1 MVRPRI
7 IPVILIK
14 DGYAVKTTNFNQ
26 PQYIGEPI
34 NIVRIFND
42 KQADEITIFDIGCS
56 KDGDEINF
64 NLIKKLAIETKM
76 PLCYG
81 GGIKSVDDAYKIF
94 SYGVEK
100 ISLNNLFFSDKEV
113 IFKLIDIFGSQSIS
127 VTVDVN
133 QISNKY
139 SILNREDLNF
149 LEIFKLINKIG
160 IGELTIN
167 CVHKDGTRSGFD
179 TELLGLALEYTEIPV
194 TIVGGASSL
203 QELEVLSKKYQSIGL
218 GVGSLFVYKGK
229 KNAVLISYSENLTNK
244 NS

>member
-1 MVRPRI
+1 MARISGVDLPRNKR
-7 IPVILIK
+7 VE
-14 DGYAVKTTNFNQ
+14 
-26 PQYIGEPI
+26 IGLTY
-34 NIVRIFND
+34 VFG
-42 KQADEITIFDIGCS
+42 IGNTS
-56 KDGDEINF
+56 
-64 NLIKKLAIETKM
+64 A
-76 PLCYG
+76 
-81 GGIKSVDDAYKIF
+81 
-94 SYGVEK
+94 
-100 ISLNNLFFSDKEV
+100 
-113 IFKLIDIFGSQSIS
+113 
-127 VTVDVN
+127 
-133 QISNKY
+133 
-139 SILNREDLNF
+139 
-149 LEIFKLINKIG
+149 NKIG